1 MPLWLVLYHGLC
13 CFIPFQTTSSLIC
26 KFLCERRVKQ
36 QLLRNNRVCKLS
48 LGGITIYQLN
58 FMKTKVVFGLCKSIF
73 EKYSIFQKCYFL
85 ERKMF
90 SYAWLHF
97 KKFSEKYFLVFG
109 KEEGK
114 DKPKKTQTKPRENPK
129 KKSST
134 IDARLGSTARCFAS
148 SSSRST
154 ARSHEGEIA
163 IDGVISRRREDRD

>member
-13 CFIPFQTTSSLIC
+13 CFMRFQTTSSLIC
-26 KFLCERRVKQ
+26 KFLCEGRVKQ
-36 QLLRNNRVCKLS
+36 QLLHNNKVCKLS

-97 KKFSEKYFLVFG
+97 KKLSEKYFLVLG

-114 DKPKKTQTKPRENPK
+114 DRK
-129 KKSST
+129 
-134 IDARLGSTARCFAS
+134 IFF
-148 SSSRST
+148 
-154 ARSHEGEIA
+154 
-163 IDGVISRRREDRD
+163 GVWKRRRKRQTRSEERRVGKECRP